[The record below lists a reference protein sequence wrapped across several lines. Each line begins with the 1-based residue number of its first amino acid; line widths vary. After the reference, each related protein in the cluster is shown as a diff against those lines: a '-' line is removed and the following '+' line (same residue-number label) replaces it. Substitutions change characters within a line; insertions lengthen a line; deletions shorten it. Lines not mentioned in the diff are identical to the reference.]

1 VPIVLSGVPSPI
13 LERIPAPAL
22 RPFVVG
28 RTQRW
33 SAVERKRARKE
44 AMKTERNPTFA
55 EIEAY
60 RIAIAL
66 DRTGAPERAGK
77 AAIVLHRLL
86 VGLRDILQPEPG
98 KHVLEMSAVTVN
110 GETGMPE
117 ASFTL
122 AAVPREPKKLVL
134 RLTTKLDKVS
144 IIDADR
150 HTDLASGLLPENYS
164 KIAGMFA
171 EALGVKAYF
180 AERERSRGGR
190 RGAPGPGGTRK
201 KKR

>member
-1 VPIVLSGVPSPI
+1 MK
-13 LERIPAPAL
+13 A
-22 RPFVVG
+22 
-28 RTQRW
+28 
-33 SAVERKRARKE
+33 ARKE
-44 AMKTERNPTFA
+44 ANDMTTERNPTFA

-60 RIAIAL
+60 RTAIGL

-77 AAIVLHRLL
+77 AAVVLHRLL
-86 VGLRDILQPEPG
+86 VGLRDILRPEPG

-134 RLTTKLDKVS
+134 RLTPKLDRLS
-144 IIDADR
+144 IVDADR
-150 HTDLASGLLPENYS
+150 HTDLASGLSPEDYS

-190 RGAPGPGGTRK
+190 RVVPGPARPRK